1 MGWVGLTCFKD
12 GVRQIPV
19 ESIPGLQE
27 SGWKPSIDK
36 VKVSVYWGGGG
47 GVGLTCFKDGV
58 RQIPVESIHG
68 LQESGWKPPIDK
80 V

>member
-47 GVGLTCFKDGV
+47 GRVDL
-58 RQIPVESIHG
+58 
-68 LQESGWKPPIDK
+68 LQGWCTTDSCRKYTWATGEWLETSH
-80 V
+80 